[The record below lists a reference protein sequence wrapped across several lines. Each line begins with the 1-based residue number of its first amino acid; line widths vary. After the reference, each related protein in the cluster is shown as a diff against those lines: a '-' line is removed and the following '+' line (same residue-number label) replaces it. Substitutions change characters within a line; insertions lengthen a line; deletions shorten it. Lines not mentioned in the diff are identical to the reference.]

1 MDVDSDAHT
10 AWGSIADFDFRLDKD
25 AAGFA
30 RADEQVVGPAEI
42 DGQSRGGAD
51 RIGGGDDAPLF
62 LQGGFGLAMRCAVW
76 VLAIALIYAFSGQSS
91 KFIYI
96 DF

>member
-1 MDVDSDAHT
+1 MLSN
-10 AWGSIADFDFRLDKD
+10 FRAVL
-25 AAGFA
+25 
-30 RADEQVVGPAEI
+30 EYL
-42 DGQSRGGAD
+42 GGE
-51 RIGGGDDAPLF
+51 RDDAPLF